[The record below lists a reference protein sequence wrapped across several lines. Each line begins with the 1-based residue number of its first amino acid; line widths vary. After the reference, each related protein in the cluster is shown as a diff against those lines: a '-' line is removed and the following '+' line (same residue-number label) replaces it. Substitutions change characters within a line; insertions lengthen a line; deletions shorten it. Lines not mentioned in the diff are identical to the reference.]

1 MKRWSVLRADK
12 LKTNEIAAKTDLSPL
27 LGEVMVARGYDTIER
42 LTDFFNGSELSDPFL
57 LTDMRRAVDVINAAV
72 DEGER
77 ICIFGDYDCDGIVST
92 AVLYG
97 YLMSMGADVVCK
109 IPEREEGYGLSM
121 SAVEEMAGDGV
132 GLIITV
138 DNGIS
143 AIVEAVRIAELGMKL
158 VITDH
163 HQPGEAL
170 PEALAVVDP
179 HRADCPSPFK
189 QLCGAGVAL
198 KLCAALDGGSY
209 DMVCE
214 QYLDLVAI
222 ATVADVVPL
231 VGENRIIVSQGL
243 QLLKN
248 TENLGILALL
258 EQSGASKE
266 ALTAQSIAFTVA
278 PRINA
283 ASRFGSP
290 QTALDMLISEDE
302 SAEDYAAELVRLNA
316 RRKDAESDIMAAVLA
331 LIDENPALLNGRV
344 LIVAGRGWHRGVIGI
359 VAARLVETYG
369 KPALVIS
376 VGDDG
381 ESCGSARSVAGFSI
395 FKCFEFCKDLLVKHG
410 GHELAGGLTVL
421 EGNIP
426 ELREKIEEYA
436 KISNPEMPRLTIS
449 ADKLLRGEDLTVENA
464 ASLNRIEPCGAMN
477 PEPIFAVSGASIAAI
492 HPLKGGEHTKIE
504 LNCGGARVSALLFR
518 VKTADFPYKNGDLI
532 DLMANMS
539 LNEYK
544 GTRSVTLRVIDF
556 RPHGLRQE
564 RFFAAMDV
572 YDKLRRG
579 EDIDKALLKRG
590 CPSRSELVD
599 VYKYIRKSPAA
610 TFEGLYAALSGD
622 GMNAF
627 KLRIIIDAFCETGLL
642 QYQPSSG
649 RIEALEPAAR
659 VDIESSETLKNLR
672 ALCEESALNCF

>member
-1 MKRWSVLRADK
+1 MKRWSVSRADK
-12 LKTNEIAAKTDLSPL
+12 LKTKEIATKTDLSPL
-27 LGEVMVARGYDTIER
+27 LSEVMVARGYDTIER
-42 LTDFFNGSELSDPFL
+42 LTEFFNGSELSDPFL
-57 LTDMRRAVDVINAAV
+57 LTDMQRAVDAINEAV
-72 DEGER
+72 DAGEK
-77 ICIFGDYDCDGIVST
+77 ICVFGDYDCDGIVST

-109 IPEREEGYGLSM
+109 IPEREDGYGLNM
-121 SAVEEMAGDGV
+121 TVVEEMADDEV
-132 GLIITV
+132 NLVITV

-143 AIVEAVRIAELGMKL
+143 AIAEAERIAELGMKL

-163 HQPGEAL
+163 HQPGEVL

-231 VGENRIIVSQGL
+231 VGENRIIVSRGL

-258 EQSGASKE
+258 EQSGASKA

-290 QTALDMLISEDE
+290 QTALDMLIAEDE

-331 LIDENPALLNGRV
+331 LIDEKPALLNGRV
-344 LIVAGRGWHRGVIGI
+344 LTVAGKGWHRGVIGI

-381 ESCGSARSVAGFSI
+381 EACGSARSVAGFNI
-395 FKCFEFCKDLLVKHG
+395 FRCFEFCKDLLVKCG
-410 GHELAGGLTVL
+410 GHELAGGLTVA
-421 EGNIP
+421 EENIP
-426 ELREKIEEYA
+426 ALREKIEEFA
-436 KISNPEMPRLTIS
+436 KITCSEMPKLTIS
-449 ADKLLRGEDLTVENA
+449 ADKLLCGEDLTVDNA
-464 ASLNRIEPCGAMN
+464 ASLSRIEPCGAMN
-477 PEPIFAVSGASIAAI
+477 PEPIFAVSGAKIAAI
-492 HPLKGGEHTKIE
+492 YPLKGGEHTKIE
-504 LNCGGARVSALLFR
+504 LNCGGARAAALLFR
-518 VKTADFPYKNGDLI
+518 VKTSEFPYKNGDLI

-544 GTRSVTLRVIDF
+544 GTKSVTLRVIDY
-556 RPHGLRQE
+556 RPHGLKQE

-572 YDKLRRG
+572 YEKLLRG
-579 EDIDKALLKRG
+579 EEVDRAILKRG
-590 CPSRSELVD
+590 CPSRNELVE
-599 VYKYIRKSPAA
+599 VYKYIRKTAA
-610 TFEGLYAALSGD
+610 TTFEGLYAMLSND

-627 KLRIIIDAFCETGLL
+627 KLRIIIDAFCETELL
-642 QYQPSSG
+642 RHQPSSG
-649 RIEALEPAAR
+649 KIEVLEPTAR
-659 VDIESSETLKNLR
+659 VDIESSETLKRLR
-672 ALCEESALNCF
+672 ALGEE